1 MFERQ
6 EIRGSKEIFVVTG
19 VYILFV
25 FWCVFFFILFFT
37 FVCLLTL
44 VSFGGLRQGLGE
56 DMGELKGEQNWDA

>member
-6 EIRGSKEIFVVTG
+6 EIRGSKEIFVTG

-25 FWCVFFFILFFT
+25 CFFNFFFT

-44 VSFGGLRQGLGE
+44 VSFGGVQQGLGE
-56 DMGELKGEQNWDA
+56 DIGELKGE